1 MSSKN
6 HIAIDQLLQT
16 QLSVFSLI
24 IRTSIFFNCHT
35 VFLFESQRA
44 GN

>member
-24 IRTSIFFNCHT
+24 NRTSIFFNCHT
-35 VFLFESQRA
+35 VFVWKSKCW
-44 GN
+44 